1 MYLAGSD
8 KRRAE
13 ELMAMFNDPE
23 VKAIFAA
30 RGGYGSVRLLP
41 YLEEERLRAHPKIF
55 MGYSDVTTLLV
66 YFQQRF
72 RWVVFHG
79 PMVAREFADGPGHYD
94 EELLRRTLMRAEPIG
109 EIDTSGVAVLS
120 PGVATGRLTGGCL
133 SLLVSTL
140 GTPYEFDATDAILF
154 LEDYAAKPY
163 QVDRMLTQ
171 LRDSGKLRAVRGL
184 IFGEMTECVQHPHQ
198 DYTLVDV
205 IRLWEN
211 RFCRIVGIAGYE
223 GGVGHRPKRPP
234 VASPMIC
241 PLVVEISLRRS
252 RRPPSRA
259 EDHGI
264 SRSRIREGGG
274 EASSKSCV
282 VPSATDI
289 GDGAPSRSC
298 VVPSVTENAPEGRG
312 GAAGSSLTRGRSPP
326 FVLRRL
332 TPCRNP

>member
-1 MYLAGSD
+1 MIKPPVLRPGDLIGIVAPASDVRPERLAAGARELERLGFRVTYAPSIFARQMYLAGSD
-8 KRRAE
+8 TRRAE
-13 ELMAMFNDPE
+13 ELMAMFDDPD

-41 YLEEERLRAHPKIF
+41 YLDEERLRAHPKIF
-55 MGYSDVTTLLV
+55 MGYSDITTLLV

-109 EIDTSGVAVLS
+109 EIDTSGAAVLS
-120 PGVATGRLTGGCL
+120 PGVARGRLTGGCL

-171 LRDSGKLRAVRGL
+171 LRDSGKLRTVRGL

-198 DYTLVDV
+198 DYTLVEV
-205 IRLWEN
+205 IRDRLADLGVPILFGVRSGHSDN
-211 RFCRIVGIAGYE
+211 RNQVLPF
-223 GGVGHRPKRPP
+223 GV
-234 VASPMIC
+234 
-241 PLVVEISLRRS
+241 
-252 RRPPSRA
+252 RA
-259 EDHGI
+259 TLDGDRAKLIIE
-264 SRSRIREGGG
+264 
-274 EASSKSCV
+274 EAATSE
-282 VPSATDI
+282 SAT
-289 GDGAPSRSC
+289 
-298 VVPSVTENAPEGRG
+298 G
-312 GAAGSSLTRGRSPP
+312 GSE
-326 FVLRRL
+326 
-332 TPCRNP
+332 